1 MKKKRA
7 LGASRDPNY
16 NKEISMNWFNRWFY
30 NKCQEAWNV
39 SREEKVY
46 AEPAQHSGGLF
57 NSTANKIARTSNLD
71 MRATMNFKM
80 HHAENGW
87 VIEVHGYDQRTDNS
101 WSKLHLI
108 SDTEEFDKALAQIM
122 TLEALRS

>member
-7 LGASRDPNY
+7 LSASRDPNY

-30 NKCQEAWNV
+30 NKCQEAWNA
-39 SREEKVY
+39 SRDERVVPDREQRV
-46 AEPAQHSGGLF
+46 GLF
-57 NSTANKIARTSNLD
+57 INSANKIARNTDLD
-71 MRATMNFKM
+71 MRPTMNFKM

-87 VIEVHGYDQRTDNS
+87 VVEVHGYDQRTDNS

>member
-1 MKKKRA
+1 MSWFERWLSKK
-7 LGASRDPNY
+7 
-16 NKEISMNWFNRWFY
+16 M
-30 NKCQEAWNV
+30 QTAWNQQ
-39 SREEKVY
+39 REEAVY
-46 AEPAQHSGGLF
+46 AEPKQRNTGLF
-57 NSTANKIARTSNLD
+57 IGSANKIARNTDLD
-71 MRATMNFKM
+71 IRPTMNFKM

-87 VIEVHGYDQRTDNS
+87 VVEVHGYDQRTDNT

>member
-1 MKKKRA
+1 MSWFDRWLSKKMQ
-7 LGASRDPNY
+7 
-16 NKEISMNWFNRWFY
+16 I
-30 NKCQEAWNV
+30 AWNQH
-39 SREEKVY
+39 REETIY
-46 AEPAQHSGGLF
+46 AESKQQTGLSIGG
-57 NSTANKIARTSNLD
+57 ANKIARSKDLD
-71 MRATMNFKM
+71 IRPTMNFKM

>member
-7 LGASRDPNY
+7 LGASRDPEY
-16 NKEISMNWFNRWFY
+16 ITSKELSMSWFERWLS
-30 NKCQEAWNV
+30 KKMQTVWNQH
-39 SREEKVY
+39 REEKIY
-46 AEPAQHSGGLF
+46 AEPSRGIGLL
-57 NSTANKIARTSNLD
+57 NSTATVRSGKLD
-71 MRATMNFKM
+71 MQATMNFKM